1 MDGLHRGFPHW
12 KSWVVLL
19 NNLAVAQAAE
29 MFLWRLQ
36 VGLCGPRGTL
46 SLGLLPPWVC
56 LGTVV
61 PLAALLETHCAV
73 LCSPS
78 TNPRS
83 GWRGGSYLVSSAWRG
98 KEGWVS
104 SLDLGRLYSPKSCS
118 KH

>member
-29 MFLWRLQ
+29 TFLWRLQ

-83 GWRGGSYLVSSAWRG
+83 GWRRKLPGEFSL
-98 KEGWVS
+98 EGE
-104 SLDLGRLYSPKSCS
+104 GRLGFKSGPRQALFT
-118 KH
+118 